1 MHGSAGGNAAALSGR
16 AGALL
21 PAQRVEERLPL
32 RLLLGE
38 KADEGRVEG
47 RIEQAEQMARLL
59 GASFERNDRSA
70 DRQPGDRKAAQ
81 G

>member
-38 KADEGRVEG
+38 KVAP
-47 RIEQAEQMARLL
+47 RIRAICSGMNAHR
-59 GASFERNDRSA
+59 
-70 DRQPGDRKAAQ
+70 
-81 G
+81 